1 MICFENGEL
10 LINDTL
16 PQTRER
22 LIKNFLKGVK
32 IMVLTNCNSC
42 VHKSVCKYTSW
53 ATSEFE
59 KKIDFSEYTSRGF
72 RAEVVVECMNF
83 HSEMPTTY
91 GANQTP
97 LSVPCVKK
105 QAEKKPVENDDYKTI
120 DEAAKVLGL
129 KYTDVRKLIV
139 DGKLKAKKN
148 VLIGNR
154 WEIPTKEIERYQA
167 SVA

>member
-1 MICFENGEL
+1 
-10 LINDTL
+10 
-16 PQTRER
+16 
-22 LIKNFLKGVK
+22 
-32 IMVLTNCNSC
+32 MVLTNCNSC
-42 VHKSVCKYTSW
+42 VHKSVCKHTSW

-83 HSEMPTTY
+83 HSEMPTTH
-91 GANQTP
+91 GANQTSLP
-97 LSVPCVKK
+97 VPCSKRHNANIPIK
-105 QAEKKPVENDDYKTI
+105 EEYMTI
-120 DEAAKVLGL
+120 DEASKILGL